1 MKCIRVA
8 FLCAALVLPGCAGQ
22 QPKLPDLSPGISQ
35 QQVLSLWGQPKE
47 RVMVGKTP
55 RNNYPVEVW
64 AYYGN
69 PKGKKPGE
77 EYLLI
82 FVDGELYKWAKDDP
96 KFVMIELAELGVI
109 SREAQQ
115 FGMAEYQ
122 RRLREAAE
130 KADQTRRALD
140 IIRTFQNYENTRL
153 QIDGY
158 NQMRILQQQQLRPV
172 PPPPPAPERP
182 VKQRQ

>member
-1 MKCIRVA
+1 
-8 FLCAALVLPGCAGQ
+8 
-22 QPKLPDLSPGISQ
+22 
-35 QQVLSLWGQPKE
+35 
-47 RVMVGKTP
+47 MVGKTP

-64 AYYGN
+64 AYYGKS
-69 PKGKKPGE
+69 KGKKPEE

-96 KFVMIELAELGVI
+96 KFVMTELAQLGVI

-115 FGMAEYQ
+115 FGTAEYQ

-130 KADQTRRALD
+130 KAEQTRRAMD

-153 QIDGY
+153 SIESY
-158 NQMRILQQQQLRPV
+158 NQMRILQQQNLRPIL
-172 PPPPPAPERP
+172 PPPPPPERP